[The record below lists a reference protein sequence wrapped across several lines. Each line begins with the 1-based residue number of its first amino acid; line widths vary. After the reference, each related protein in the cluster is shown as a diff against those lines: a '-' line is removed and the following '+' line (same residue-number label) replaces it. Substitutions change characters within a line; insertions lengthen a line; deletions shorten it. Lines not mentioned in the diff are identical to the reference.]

1 MNTLHR
7 LLQNIPEW
15 ASIEDRKTRQATVLA
30 LPTGTRTIFADGF
43 FLKLEMSEHGGVAV
57 REAESKRQF
66 PEFCLERH
74 INPDSTF
81 CVYFRSEYPLDDDE
95 AAKTWWSY
103 LSVYLRNQVY
113 AHKRGVWPLGS
124 GLSHGD
130 AAHVQV
136 EMETLARPLGWEEDL
151 WLGMFR
157 GKGWLAES
165 LPRISRD
172 RHRVLNVRTPCPRG
186 CRWKHKLLRKK
197 SCISDGCN
205 SDCNRLHKP
214 ILRAECPNRN
224 IIEELVLK
232 EHKRQRTESEI
243 IDSLKEDGK
252 KCCGSMKR
260 CPLAT

>member
-7 LLQNIPEW
+7 LLQNVPEW
-15 ASIEDRKTRQATVLA
+15 ASIKDRKTRQVTVLA
-30 LPTGTRTIFADGF
+30 SPPGTKTMSADGF
-43 FLKLEMSEHGGVAV
+43 WLRLKLSGHGGVAV
-57 REAESKRQF
+57 REVEDKRQL
-66 PEFCLERH
+66 PAFCLERH

-81 CVYFRSEYPLDDDE
+81 CVYFRSEYSLENDE

-130 AAHVQV
+130 AAHTQIT
-136 EMETLARPLGWEEDL
+136 MEALAEPLGWKDDL
-151 WLGMFR
+151 WLAMFR
-157 GKGWLAES
+157 GQGWLAES

-172 RHRVLNVRTPCPRG
+172 CRRVLNARTPCPRG

-197 SCISDGCN
+197 SCILDECN
-205 SDCNRLHKP
+205 SNCNRLHKP
-214 ILRAECPNRN
+214 ILRAECPNRDV
-224 IIEELVLK
+224 IEKLVLR
-232 EHKRQRTESEI
+232 ENERQRIESEI
-243 IDSLKEDGK
+243 INSLKKDGK